1 MTDTTRGWL
10 RGGLAM
16 VLMAAAFPVS
26 ADFSQL
32 DMELDYTVGMANWYY
47 RAEGEEETASGL
59 AFPLRISRPI
69 NDALDLEVGLFL
81 GTDATVSED
90 TTRYAD
96 RYRVSL
102 TPFPF
107 IQLRVH
113 ITEFGFGWNKVYFLG
128 TFSRTAMEIER
139 EAGGTSWWETEQSLG
154 YGLGAS
160 MGQPRDV
167 HLTIEMAIYGGM
179 SMVSINVRQPF

>member
-1 MTDTTRGWL
+1 MTDATRGWL

-16 VLMAAAFPVS
+16 VLMVAAFPVS
-26 ADFSQL
+26 ADFSRL
-32 DMELDYTVGMANWYY
+32 DMELDYTVGMATWYY

-59 AFPLRISRPI
+59 AFPLRFSRPV
-69 NDALDLEVGLFL
+69 NDALALEVGLFL

-90 TTRYAD
+90 TTQYAD
-96 RYRVSL
+96 RYRVSP

-113 ITEFGFGWNKVYFLG
+113 VTEFDWWRVYFLG

-167 HLTIEMAIYGGM
+167 HLTIEMAMYGGM
-179 SMVSINVRQPF
+179 SMASINVRQPF